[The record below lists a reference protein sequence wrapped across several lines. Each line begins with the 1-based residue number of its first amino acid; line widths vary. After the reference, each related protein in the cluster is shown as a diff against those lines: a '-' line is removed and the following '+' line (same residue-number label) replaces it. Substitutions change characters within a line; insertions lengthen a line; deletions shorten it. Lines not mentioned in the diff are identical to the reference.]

1 MTLHMGWIISKLL
14 KITMIAI
21 FVGIIAGVGLLF
33 FVNPNH
39 FKPQITKMMQDYTGQ
54 AFQING
60 DIEWSLRPR
69 TIINIHD
76 VVLASSADDKTPAVQ
91 IKEIN
96 LDFDIFALLRNNMT
110 IHSVVLNNVVVDW
123 LKAKAMTANKPDKPG
138 RQCLI
143 QDLEVKNGAVTLQ
156 DPDEHLNWSLQNV
169 ELTANNVMMNSGQ
182 GMPTF
187 LMHGDLSNMDFNTK
201 YTLDTT
207 VTYDSTKSS
216 LTLDPLKVIWNDTSL
231 QGDAII
237 DQSGAAPII
246 SGTISLNPT
255 DVGALLKKLDPYYA
269 NNPAKVTHTLQM
281 QTDYSYA
288 LKDQTLDLTKLQLQI
303 DKGVLTGDVKLGL
316 VSPYHAE
323 FSLSAENLDFAPL
336 GMLGTA
342 LFPSI
347 HTMNAIPS
355 AALKDIVVSG
365 KFSGTQLTVA
375 NDIVMD
381 QFHLEV
387 NGQGGVIQFT
397 PVIINAYGGTH
408 NVALSI
414 DVSKKDPE
422 FMLNE
427 KADKVDIEPW
437 FKAIQGDS
445 ILSGKASVQVS
456 LKASGNELATIKQSL
471 AGSVNVSVNNG
482 VMYGFDANK
491 VMQFSLQ
498 TVTDIFNEIST
509 SPAANLNVLAV
520 KQSSDWIKTQQ
531 DNPQTK
537 FDHFEFVAEIA
548 EGISKKS
555 SIAMN
560 NNVIDLKGTGQYTLH
575 DQAINYTATMVDR
588 MDPNTDIKVLA
599 GYMKQT
605 PINLNITGTI
615 NKPVF
620 GPDVQTYIT
629 TVLKATQTDLVTLAV
644 NKMVAATPPNMK
656 TGKTASDL
664 FIDSLQSLNLNK

>member
-1 MTLHMGWIISKLL
+1 MTHMGWIISKLL

-21 FVGIIAGVGLLF
+21 VVGIVAGIGFLF

-60 DIEWSLRPR
+60 DIDWSIRPR
-69 TIINIHD
+69 SIINLHD
-76 VVLASSADDKTPAVQ
+76 VVLASGADDKSPAVQ

-123 LKAKAMTANKPDKPG
+123 LKTKAITANKTQQTG
-138 RQCLI
+138 RPCLI

-169 ELTANNVMMNSGQ
+169 ELSANNVMMNSGQ
-182 GMPTF
+182 GVPTF
-187 LMHGDLSNMDFNTK
+187 LMHGDLNNLDFNSK

-207 VTYDSTKSS
+207 VSYDSTKNT

-288 LKDQTLDLTKLQLQI
+288 LKDQILDLTKLQLQI
-303 DKGVLTGDVKLGL
+303 DKGMLTGDVKLGL
-316 VSPYHAE
+316 LSPYHAE

-342 LFPSI
+342 LFPSM
-347 HTMNAIPS
+347 HTITAIPS
-355 AALKDIVVSG
+355 AALKDITLSG

-375 NDIVMD
+375 NNILMD

-408 NVALSI
+408 NVALSL
-414 DVSKKDPE
+414 DVTKQQPE

-427 KADKVDIEPW
+427 KADKIDIEPW
-437 FKAIQGDS
+437 FKAMTGDS
-445 ILSGKASVQVS
+445 ILSGKASVQLSV
-456 LKASGNELATIKQSL
+456 KASGNEVATIRQSL
-471 AGSVNVSVNNG
+471 AGNVSVSVNDG
-482 VMYGFDANK
+482 IMYGFDANK
-491 VMQFSLQ
+491 LMQFSLQ
-498 TVTDIFNEIST
+498 TVNDIFNEVST

-537 FDHFEFVAEIA
+537 FDHFEFSAEIA
-548 EGISKKS
+548 EGVSKKS

-560 NNVIDLKGTGQYTLH
+560 NNVIDLRGTGKYTIQ
-575 DQAINYTATMVDR
+575 DQSINYTATMVDR
-588 MDPNTDIKVLA
+588 MDPSTDIKVLA
-599 GYMKQT
+599 NYMKQT
-605 PINLNITGTI
+605 PIDLKITGTI

-620 GPDVQTYIT
+620 GPDVQSYIT
-629 TVLKATQTDLVTLAV
+629 TVLKSTQTDLVTIAV

-656 TGKTASDL
+656 TGKSATDL
-664 FIDSLQSLNLNK
+664 FIDSLQSLSLNK

>member
-1 MTLHMGWIISKLL
+1 MTLMGWIISKLL

-21 FVGIIAGVGLLF
+21 IVGIVAGVGFLF
-33 FVNPNH
+33 FVSPNH
-39 FKPQITKMMQDYTGQ
+39 FKPKITSMLQDYTGQ
-54 AFQING
+54 PFQING
-60 DIEWSLRPR
+60 DIDWSIRPR
-69 TIINIHD
+69 TLINIHD
-76 VVLASSADDKTPAVQ
+76 VVLVSAAEDKSPAVQ

-123 LKAKAMTANKPDKPG
+123 LKTKALTANRPDKPAG

-143 QDLEVKNGAVTLQ
+143 QDLEVKNGSVTLQ
-156 DPDEHLNWSLQNV
+156 DPAEHLNWSLQNV

-182 GMPTF
+182 GVPTF
-187 LMHGDLSNMDFNTK
+187 LMHGDLNNLDFNSK

-207 VTYDSTKSS
+207 VTYDSAKNS
-216 LTLDPLKVIWNDTSL
+216 LTLDPLKVVWNDTSL
-231 QGDAII
+231 HGDAII
-237 DQSGAAPII
+237 DQSGAAPIV

-269 NNPAKVTHTLQM
+269 NNPAKVNHTLQM

-288 LKDQTLDLTKLQLQI
+288 LENQTLDLTKLQVQI
-303 DKGVLTGDVKLGL
+303 DKGVVTGEVKLGL

-323 FSLSAENLDFAPL
+323 FTLSAENLDFAPL

-347 HTMNAIPS
+347 HTMTEIPT

-365 KFSGTQLTVA
+365 KFSGTHLIVA
-375 NDIVMD
+375 DDILMD

-387 NGQGGVIQFT
+387 NGQGGVVQFT

-414 DVSKKDPE
+414 DVSKQQPT

-427 KADKVDIEPW
+427 KADKIDIEPW
-437 FKAIQGDS
+437 FKAMQGES
-445 ILSGKASVQVS
+445 ILSGQASVQLS
-456 LKASGNELATIKQSL
+456 LKATGSEVATIKQSL
-471 AGSVNVSVNNG
+471 AGNVSVSVNNG

-491 VMQFSLQ
+491 VMQFSMQ
-498 TVTDIFNEIST
+498 AVNDIFNEIST

-537 FDHFEFVAEIA
+537 FDHFEFIAEIA
-548 EGISKKS
+548 EGVSKKS

-560 NNVIDLKGTGQYTLH
+560 NNIIDLKGTGKYSLQ
-575 DQAINYTATMVDR
+575 DQTIDFTATMLDR
-588 MDPNTDIKVLA
+588 MDPGTEIKVLA
-599 GYMKQT
+599 NYMKQT
-605 PINLNITGTI
+605 PINLTVTGTI

-629 TVLKATQTDLVTLAV
+629 TVLKSTQTDIVTIAV

-656 TGKTASDL
+656 TGKTASEL